1 MLNTELQY
9 VHSVTRGQALHTE
22 HVGASICT
30 EGRDGNAPLMQGLLR
45 GQLDLI
51 ALREHVC

>member
-1 MLNTELQY
+1 MGGE
-9 VHSVTRGQALHTE
+9 GLHTE
-22 HVGASICT
+22 HVGASICM
-30 EGRDGNAPLMQGLLR
+30 EERDGNTPLMQGALR